1 MKHETFL
8 LEVEKIK
15 PYENNSRTHSDEQ
28 IQQIVNS
35 IMEFGFTNPVLVDE
49 NNVLLAG
56 HGRLKAANFLS
67 LDRVPTVRI
76 EGLNEK
82 QKKAY
87 VIADNKIAL
96 NAGWDDEVLKK
107 EIDKLANM
115 GYDLNILGWEVLPD
129 FEDNIDY
136 SILEDAD
143 LAQDLNQMTDG
154 VKRAIQIEFES
165 EDYEEAA
172 ELIRFWRAEGAY
184 VGGLLLDFLR
194 KEKQKI

>member
-115 GYDLNILGWEVLPD
+115 GYDLDILGWEVLPD

-184 VGGLLLDFLR
+184 IGGLLLDFLR